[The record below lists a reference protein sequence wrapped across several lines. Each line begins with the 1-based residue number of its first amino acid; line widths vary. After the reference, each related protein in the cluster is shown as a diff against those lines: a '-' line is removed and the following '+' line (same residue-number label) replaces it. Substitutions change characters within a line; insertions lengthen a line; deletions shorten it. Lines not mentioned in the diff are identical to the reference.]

1 MRANGFPLTHDAES
15 GIVRVV
21 RHIAAI
27 LAFAAV
33 PAFAAGDAGHR
44 FTATVNYAGAPASD
58 VPAALRLSTDLV
70 DGFDYDAAGDGTH
83 FTITD
88 GTGAVLP
95 YEIDTWNPGGESL
108 LWVKIPYFANGRKL
122 TVTYGDTERNMAARA
137 AEVWSGYIGVWH
149 MNGVNA
155 LGKYPNSA
163 GDARLDAEVSS
174 FSRTGQAGRF
184 GQSALVYTNAMH
196 GGKNDKER
204 GGVFVPDGGNLDL
217 SGDFAVSGW
226 FYHTAV
232 DNPGNDSK
240 AFRWDNIF
248 CKRKHPETDNSANE
262 GDTRGFGFRIKDNKT
277 NCEQLELYGSSV
289 TASVP
294 APWPRLKN
302 GTWYHFAAVFE
313 GGRGSTRVDGKLL
326 LEDDVGI
333 VADNDLPLSIGNN
346 GTAWLDEPGGK
357 AWGGRADEVRLV
369 RGAPSE
375 AWFAAEYAAMKDG
388 ALVVES
394 DVCTLEI
401 DKNENFDDA
410 VTVLSDIPAVAEGK
424 YRRGTTVTLTAV
436 PNATGTFRK
445 WYGDVPRES
454 WTNETVSFVVERDSW
469 VYARFVHPWTLA
481 ADKATMTDGHFT
493 VNVSVLDEAART
505 LTVGKAA
512 EAGLAATNDTG
523 TGTIDLGGPIRL
535 AGDNTTWRID
545 RFGGS
550 RGSQSF
556 PASREGPFRY
566 LSPGTVTTT
575 AKWGTQ
581 LFHRGDTGNNAPPL
595 FGAPYTMVVLDEPT
609 GPPLICNFMFSSQSD
624 LRKLVIQA
632 PNVTELFREGDNIL
646 NRVFNAPSLED
657 TRFDWWDLPSLS
669 GIQHGFFQKNW
680 GSDGSLRLRIPAGGA
695 LSLPSMRGLD
705 WLAELSDYGG
715 GTQLFLMRNVEEIS
729 LGGKDEETTV
739 TNLCTYAF
747 AGDSSL
753 RKVTLHAAPDI
764 QVGKRIFADHTH
776 NTFRTNEVID
786 GVTYSIG
793 TQLLRGRVPDVI
805 RFTGQAISETAIAN
819 LLDAC
824 PVAGGAA
831 KPVAIHASRYQSG
844 WRRVDRADWISDPTP
859 AERAAYPG
867 QMLIGVYRAGAE
879 APAGKA
885 VIVHADNDWDDRT
898 EPTVLLLR

>member
-1 MRANGFPLTHDAES
+1 MR
-15 GIVRVV
+15 RVK
-21 RHIAAI
+21 HLAAI

-33 PAFAAGDAGHR
+33 PALAAGGAGYR

-58 VPAALRLSTDLV
+58 VPAALRLSTNLV
-70 DGFDYDAAGDGTH
+70 EGFDYAAAGDGTH

-95 YEIDTWNPGGESL
+95 YEIDTWNPDGESL

-122 TVTYGDTERNMAARA
+122 TVIYGDTEKDMTTRA
-137 AEVWSGYIGVWH
+137 AEVWSNYIGVWH
-149 MNGVNA
+149 MNSVNA
-155 LGKYPNSA
+155 LGKVPNSA
-163 GDARLDAEVSS
+163 GDARFDAEVSS
-174 FSRTGQAGRF
+174 FSRTGQAGKF
-184 GQSALVYTNAMH
+184 GRSVLVYTNAWH

-240 AFRWDNIF
+240 SFRWDNIF

-289 TASVP
+289 TESVP
-294 APWPRLKN
+294 TTWPRLKN
-302 GTWYHFAAVFE
+302 DTWYHLAAVFE
-313 GGRGSTRVDGKLL
+313 GGRGVTRVDGAVKAVD
-326 LEDDVGI
+326 EDEVGT
-333 VADNDLPLSIGNN
+333 VVDNDLPLSIGNN

-357 AWGGRADEVRLV
+357 AWGGRADEVRLI

-375 AWFAAEYAAMKDG
+375 AWFAAEYAAMANG
-388 ALVVES
+388 LSCAPETFSL
-394 DVCTLEI
+394 TI
-401 DKNENFDDA
+401 DQNEHFDDA
-410 VTVLSDIPAVAEGK
+410 VTVSSDIPPAANGE
-424 YRRGTTVTLTAV
+424 YYPGTTVTLTAV

-445 WYGDVPRES
+445 WYGDVPQES

-512 EAGLAATNDTG
+512 EAGLSPTNDTG

-535 AGDNTTWRID
+535 AGDGTTWRID
-545 RFGGS
+545 RFGAT

-556 PASREGPFRY
+556 PISREGPFRY

-575 AKWGTQ
+575 STWGTQ

-595 FGAPYTMVVLDEPT
+595 FGAPYTMVVLDEPA
-609 GPPLICNFMFSSQSD
+609 GPSLICNFMFSSQSD
-624 LRKLVIQA
+624 LRKLIIQA
-632 PNVTELFREGDNIL
+632 PNVTELFREGENIL
-646 NRVFNAPSLED
+646 NRVFSSQSLED

-669 GIQHGFFQKNW
+669 RIQHSFFVKEW
-680 GSDGSLRLRIPAGGA
+680 GSDGSLRRRIPAGGA

-705 WLAELSDYGG
+705 WLAELSDYNG
-715 GTQLFLMRNVEEIS
+715 GTPLFLMRNVEEIS
-729 LGGKDEETTV
+729 LGGKDEDTTV

-786 GVTYSIG
+786 GVSYSIG
-793 TQLLRGRVPDVI
+793 SQVLRGRVPDVI
-805 RFTGQAISETAIAN
+805 HFTGQAISETAISN

-824 PVAGGAA
+824 PVASSAT
-831 KPVAIHASRYQSG
+831 KPVAIHASRFQPG

-885 VIVHADNDWDDRT
+885 VIVHADNDWDQR
-898 EPTVLLLR
+898 EQPSLMVIR